1 MQSEGGLCLTWIS
14 DGGVGLPHP
23 DRLMQRPTTK
33 VLQRF
38 QNLEGVQNLEKGPKL
53 DRNSKIWAGFQNGI
67 ILTDVCRNS
76 SSLVSFQNLAPS
88 VKQFFVVLLGL
99 EGRAH
104 LVH

>member
-1 MQSEGGLCLTWIS
+1 MCLTWIS

-53 DRNSKIWAGFQNGI
+53 DRNSKIWAGLQNGI

-76 SSLVSFQNLAPS
+76 SNLVSFQNLAPS